1 MAKQPK
7 LGFIRTRTGVKILAP
22 RASFHMTF
30 AEISRLTSFTASG
43 EIANTHGLRR
53 KLAITSEQSETD

>member
-7 LGFIRTRTGVKILAP
+7 LGFIRTPTGVKILAP

-30 AEISRLTSFTASG
+30 AEISGLANFIASG
-43 EIANTHGLRR
+43 NVANTNGLRR
-53 KLAITSEQSETD
+53 KLAITSQQGETY